1 MAILLEALIPIIAI
15 LCVFGIPLSAIYT
28 SYKLKMEKLRQEG
41 EGGGINQEK
50 LNDLRQQIALLRAEN
65 DLIKETLLDVQ
76 QNTGQTPTR
85 IELTEYEKEQ
95 IRLDQEN
102 KNYY

>member
-1 MAILLEALIPIIAI
+1 MEHLLEALIPIVAI

-28 SYKLKMEKLRQEG
+28 SYKLKMEKLRQEAD
-41 EGGGINQEK
+41 GGSINQEE
-50 LNDLRQQIALLRAEN
+50 LNDLHQQIGLLRAEN
-65 DLIKETLLDVQ
+65 DLIKETLLDIQ
-76 QNTGQTPTR
+76 QNIGQTPTR

-95 IRLDQEN
+95 IKLDQEN

>member
-28 SYKLKMEKLRQEG
+28 SYKLKMERLRQEAD
-41 EGGGINQEK
+41 GGSINQEE
-50 LNDLRQQIALLRAEN
+50 LNDLHQQIGLLRAEN
-65 DLIKETLLDVQ
+65 DLIKETLLDIQ
-76 QNTGQTPTR
+76 QNIGQTPTR

-95 IRLDQEN
+95 IKLDQEN